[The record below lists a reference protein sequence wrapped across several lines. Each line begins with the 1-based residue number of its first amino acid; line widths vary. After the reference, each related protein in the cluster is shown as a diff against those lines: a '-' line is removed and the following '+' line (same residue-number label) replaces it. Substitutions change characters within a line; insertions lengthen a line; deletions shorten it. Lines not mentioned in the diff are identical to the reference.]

1 MDIEKEKLIKKE
13 KSRLKRIFKDISEDK
28 KKLCEPL
35 MQNAAFMVVTLEEL
49 QKSIADEGAVIK
61 AVNGNGFMTTQE
73 NPAQKSY
80 NTMIN
85 RYTVIIKQLQDLL
98 PDDKVDTVNK
108 AGEALA
114 AFVAKGKPGGGIH

>member
-13 KSRLKRIFKDISEDK
+13 KNRLKKIFKDISEDK

-35 MQNAAFMVVTLEEL
+35 MQNAAFMAVTLEEL
-49 QKSIADEGAVIK
+49 QKNIASEGAVIM
-61 AVNGNGFMTTQE
+61 AVNGNGFETLQE
-73 NPAQKSY
+73 NPSQKSY

-85 RYTVIIKQLQDLL
+85 RYTAIIKQLQDLL
-98 PDDKVDTVNK
+98 PDTKADTINK